1 MQLAPNALIT
11 LEMAKKHLDAPLDEH
26 DDDDA
31 IILYI
36 NGASSAIESYIGYS
50 LGNQPYMELKR
61 GRGGRKLVLDN
72 YPVTALDALT
82 VNGEE
87 WDKNSIKIQPERGM
101 LIHMRQNF
109 PQEITKVSTI
119 LDPHFEETVYNI
131 IVEYQAG
138 YILPKDATP
147 EKPSNLP
154 FDIQMIC
161 LRILSNLVKEQEVG
175 AGKNLLMKREQIG
188 DWYAEY
194 ERETA
199 TNDGTQILSADSM
212 LVLDI
217 YKRVDITV

>member
-1 MQLAPNALIT
+1 
-11 LEMAKKHLDAPLDEH
+11 MAKRHLDAPLDYH
-26 DDDDA
+26 DDDDT
-31 IILYI
+31 IIMYI

-50 LGNQPYMELKR
+50 LGNQPYLEMKR

-72 YPVTALDALT
+72 YPITSLESIN
-82 VNGEE
+82 VNGSE
-87 WDKNSIKIQPERGM
+87 WDLAPIRIQKEKGM
-101 LIHMRQNF
+101 LIHTQQNF
-109 PQEITKVSTI
+109 PQEITKVSTF

-147 EKPSNLP
+147 ETPSNLP

-161 LRILSNLVKEQEVG
+161 LRILSNLIKEQEVG

-194 ERETA
+194 EQETA

-212 LVLDI
+212 KVLDI
-217 YKRVDITV
+217 YKRVDISV